1 MKSRLLVLA
10 LMTGLLLAAVPAVK
24 AQAEPIIVAVFLMES
39 QGSGLSAD
47 EVGNLTDYLATL
59 LGQGGQLQI
68 IPRDEIKKRLLQA
81 KSESHKDCYD
91 TNCQIQ
97 LGRELAAQYSIS
109 TKIGRVG
116 KQCLITAQVFD
127 LKSST
132 MIKAVPMRGACDT
145 DTLIDSVTNLS
156 LKIKQALTDQS
167 EGNAPV
173 VEPDPIVEEPIV
185 ERPDTL
191 PPPVVK
197 ERPVVKAV
205 AGDKLPRFFVGAGIG
220 VTNMSWM
227 DSDGDADTFAGL
239 AAYLDW
245 RIGKGFMLGFALDL
259 EFLDKDLGY
268 AGSTLIGYFDL
279 LLRLG
284 YLIPVANNKV
294 LLHPYGSFGVASLV
308 DMDSDEADPWTGVAL
323 GAGFGVR
330 WMLLSWLG
338 LSADL
343 GIEYAEWIPP
353 NDDIDTEGSLN
364 VKFQIGANFA
374 F

>member
-10 LMTGLLLAAVPAVK
+10 LMTSFLLAAVPVAK
-24 AQAEPIIVAVFLMES
+24 AQNESVVVAVFMMES
-39 QGSGLSAD
+39 RGSGLKAD
-47 EVGNLTDYLATL
+47 EVVNLTDYLATRM
-59 LGQGGQLQI
+59 GEGGELQI
-68 IPRDEIKKRLLQA
+68 IPRDEIKKRLVQA
-81 KSESHKDCYD
+81 KADSHKECYD

-116 KQCLITAQVFD
+116 KQCLITAQIFD

-132 MIKAVPMRGACDT
+132 MIKGVTGRGSCDP
-145 DTLIDSVTNLS
+145 DPLIESIDILADEIRKEIMSDLKKAASVE
-156 LKIKQALTDQS
+156 KP
-167 EGNAPV
+167 PV
-173 VEPDPIVEEPIV
+173 VEPDPIVEKPIA
-185 ERPDTL
+185 P
-191 PPPVVK
+191 PPPVEE
-197 ERPVVKAV
+197 ERPVVKA
-205 AGDKLPRFFVGAGIG
+205 ASGDKLPRFFVGAGIG

-227 DSDGDADTFAGL
+227 DSEADGDTFAGL
-239 AAYLDW
+239 ATYLDW

-259 EFLDKDLGY
+259 EFLDKDFGTV
-268 AGSTLIGYFDL
+268 STQIGFFDL
-279 LLRLG
+279 MMRLG

-294 LLHPYGSFGVASLV
+294 LLHPYGSFGFASLV
-308 DMDSDEADPWTGVAL
+308 YMDIEEADPLTGVAL

-343 GIEYAEWIPP
+343 GIEYAEWIPT
-353 NDDIDTEGSLN
+353 DDDVDTQGSLN